1 MKLPRISLKEL
12 EKWKEDNFKARL
24 EFIDTYAER
33 MKKSSNK
40 KWSSEQ
46 KDIVEA

>member
-12 EKWKEDNFKARL
+12 EELKEDNFKARL
-24 EFIDTYAER
+24 EFIDMYVER
-33 MKKSSNK
+33 MKKIPNK

-46 KDIVEA
+46 KDIVGA